1 MSTEAHYA
9 DQRPAGQQTV
19 SVAQPVEQPS
29 PLADRVV
36 ASGLAELE
44 HNQRRIAGPLTLIFL
59 GYYAVFLLLTALAP
73 ELLRVRLFWHL
84 SFGYLLAWSVFVV
97 TGVGSAIYLK
107 LARERIDPL
116 VDRIQRHLGQDDED
130 AASGDEDGEA
140 IYR

>member
-19 SVAQPVEQPS
+19 RVAQPVEQPS
-29 PLADRVV
+29 PLADRGV

-44 HNQRRIAGPLTLIFL
+44 HNQRRIAGPLTLVFL

-84 SFGYLLAWSVFVV
+84 SVGYLLAWSVFLV
-97 TGVGSAIYLK
+97 TGVASAIYLK
-107 LARERIDPL
+107 LARTRIDPL
-116 VDRIQRHLGQDDED
+116 VDRLQRQLGHDDED
-130 AASGDEDGEA
+130 AEPGEDGEA
-140 IYR
+140 ILR

>member
-9 DQRPAGQQTV
+9 DQRQVAHQTV
-19 SVAQPVEQPS
+19 RVAQPVEQQAS
-29 PLADRVV
+29 PLADRGV

-44 HNQRRIAGPLTLIFL
+44 HNQRRIAGPLTLVFL

-97 TGVGSAIYLK
+97 TGVASAIYLK
-107 LARERIDPL
+107 LAHERIDPL
-116 VDRIQRHLGQDDED
+116 VDRIQRHLGQGGED
-130 AASGDEDGEA
+130 AGGEDEEA
-140 IYR
+140 AYR